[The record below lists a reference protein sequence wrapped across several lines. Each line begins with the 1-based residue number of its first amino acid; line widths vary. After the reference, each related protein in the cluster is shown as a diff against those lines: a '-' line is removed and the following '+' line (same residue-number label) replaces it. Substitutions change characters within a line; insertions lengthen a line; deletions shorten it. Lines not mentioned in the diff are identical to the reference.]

1 MFLVGALQVICA
13 TPVILYCSSPSIQIC
28 VLVLVMPAVGDWIV
42 SFLGWADWV
51 SWLAVLP
58 GLRWG
63 VAVRVV
69 R

>member
-1 MFLVGALQVICA
+1 MFLVGVLQVVCA
-13 TPVILYCSSPSIQIC
+13 TPVILYCSSPSIRFD
-28 VLVLVMPAVGDWIV
+28 VLVLVMSAVGGWIV

-51 SWLAVLP
+51 RWLAGLS
-58 GLRWG
+58 GLREG